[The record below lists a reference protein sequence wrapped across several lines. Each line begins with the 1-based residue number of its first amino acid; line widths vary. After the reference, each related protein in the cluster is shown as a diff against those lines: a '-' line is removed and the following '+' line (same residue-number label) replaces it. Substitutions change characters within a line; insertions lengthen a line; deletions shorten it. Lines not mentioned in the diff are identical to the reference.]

1 MIKNNYPLPLILD
14 IIENI
19 GIKKV
24 FTKLDLQWGYNNVQI
39 KEEDEQKAVFIM
51 LEGLFEPTVMFFG
64 LSNSPATFQTIMNQ
78 ILWDL
83 INIEEV
89 ASFIDNVTVGTE
101 EEEGHDEVVEK
112 VVKQL
117 AENDL
122 YARLE
127 KCKWK
132 VRKVGFLKVV
142 IELEGVKIEEEKI
155 KRVLEWLTLKGVKE
169 IRVQQAKEEGLSIG
183 TI

>member
-1 MIKNNYPLPLILD
+1 
-14 IIENI
+14 
-19 GIKKV
+19 
-24 FTKLDLQWGYNNVQI
+24 
-39 KEEDEQKAVFIM
+39 
-51 LEGLFEPTVMFFG
+51 
-64 LSNSPATFQTIMNQ
+64 
-78 ILWDL
+78 
-83 INIEEV
+83 
-89 ASFIDNVTVGTE
+89 
-101 EEEGHDEVVEK
+101 
-112 VVKQL
+112 VKQL

-169 IRVQQAKEEGLSIG
+169 IRV
-183 TI
+183 